1 MRRETLIN
9 TSKKDIKMKYMHT
22 FEEFLNENVRL
33 SKTDKLLDKMTIDD
47 FGDKWVMNIVEVD
60 NEIDPNSPDIGKEVY
75 ITLTGKY
82 ARDTTSDSLMI
93 PKEQWEE
100 FKKLINKI

>member
-1 MRRETLIN
+1 
-9 TSKKDIKMKYMHT
+9 MKNLQT
-22 FEEFLNENVRL
+22 FEDFLNENIRL
-33 SKTDKLLDKMTIDD
+33 DKGDKILDKMTIND
-47 FGDKWVMNIVEVD
+47 FGDKWVMNVVEVD
-60 NEIDPNSPDIGKEVY
+60 NELDTSSPDVGKEVY

-82 ARDTTSDSLMI
+82 ARDTTSDSIMI

>member
-1 MRRETLIN
+1 M
-9 TSKKDIKMKYMHT
+9 KKLHT
-22 FEEFLNENVRL
+22 FEEFLNESIRL
-33 SKTDKLLDKMTIDD
+33 SKTDKLLDKMTIND
-47 FGDKWVMNIVEVD
+47 FGEKWELLVVESD
-60 NEIDPNSPDIGKEVY
+60 NDIDPNSDDIGNEVY

-82 ARDTTSDSLMI
+82 ARDTTSDSIMI

>member
-1 MRRETLIN
+1 
-9 TSKKDIKMKYMHT
+9 MKTIQT
-22 FEEFLNENVRL
+22 FSEFLNENIRL
-33 SKTDKLLDKMTIDD
+33 DKNEKILDKMTIDD

-60 NEIDPNSPDIGKEVY
+60 NEIDPNSPDVGKEVY

-82 ARDTTSDSLMI
+82 ARDTTSDSIMI

-100 FKKLINKI
+100 FKNLINKI

>member
-1 MRRETLIN
+1 
-9 TSKKDIKMKYMHT
+9 MKYVHT
-22 FEEFLNENVRL
+22 FEEFLNENIRL
-33 SKTDKLLDKMTIDD
+33 DKNEKILDKMTIDD
-47 FGDKWVMNIVEVD
+47 FSGFPHKKWVMNIVEVD

-100 FKKLINKI
+100 FKKMINSI

>member
-1 MRRETLIN
+1 MKHIHTL
-9 TSKKDIKMKYMHT
+9 
-22 FEEFLNENVRL
+22 EEFLNENIRL
-33 SKTDKLLDKMTIDD
+33 DKNEKILDKMAIDD

-60 NEIDPNSPDIGKEVY
+60 NEIDPKSPNIGKEVY